1 MVVRIL
7 YILSA
12 LWVGGLIWF
21 DINLPPSASNG
32 PKTQAIIVLTGGE
45 GRVKWGLQQ
54 LQHGKARRL
63 LISGAHRGSTAAV
76 IAKVMGVP
84 RHLFKC
90 CVDIGYGAE
99 NTVGNAQEARLW
111 MQSHRFN
118 TLRLVTSRYH
128 MRRALL
134 EFRRAMPTAMI
145 IPDPVDNHFDA
156 LMLIEEY
163 SKYYARLLWPGRT
176 QAVPPAPDTSDAE
189 ADL

>member
-1 MVVRIL
+1 MIVRFL
-7 YILSA
+7 FILSA
-12 LWVGGLIWF
+12 LWTGGLIWF
-21 DINLPPSASNG
+21 DISLPPYASDE
-32 PKTQAIIVLTGGE
+32 PVTQAIIVLTGGE

-54 LQHGKARRL
+54 LQRGKGRRL

-76 IAKVMGVP
+76 IAKVTDMP

-99 NTVGNAQEARLW
+99 NTVGNAREAEAWLRL
-111 MQSHRFN
+111 HRYHS
-118 TLRLVTSRYH
+118 LRLVTSRYH

-134 EFRRAMPTAMI
+134 EFHRLMPEVMI
-145 IPDPVDNHFDA
+145 VPDPVDSHFDA

-163 SKYYARLLWPGRT
+163 SKYYARLVWPGKTRSAP
-176 QAVPPAPDTSDAE
+176 AVSRDAE